1 MHARLTTF
9 NMGPGKRDVATS
21 MADEALKMSKGMDGF
36 VSATYLILDEAAGD
50 YGSLTVWETED
61 AANAAADT
69 LKPWFA
75 DKLGPHTTAPPV
87 FRIAE
92 VYTPD

>member
-9 NMGPGKRDVATS
+9 NMGAGKRDVATS

-61 AANAAADT
+61 AANAAAET
-69 LKPWFA
+69 LRPWLA
-75 DKLGPHTTAPPV
+75 EKLGPDMTAPPV
-87 FRIAE
+87 IRMAE
-92 VYTPD
+92 VYVPD